1 MLIARSSLPFSVLVA
16 VLLPVAPRTRKN
28 LFERTERGP
37 AASGRSKDFVNAT
50 PFTPAG
56 LIPFYK
62 GNKMDKNTV
71 KAIVLAMAVMLFYP
85 MVVKKFYPAAYQR
98 TPGATTATQ
107 LAPAALPTRVPPT
120 AISEVTGGTNL
131 EKAAAPAVTLLKN
144 NFYQAEFST
153 LGGTLTSLSFLGEA
167 GRQNFTKT
175 DFFVGDPRESGIFGV
190 SVLRERADLS
200 ETIFKMARKGARGE
214 TLEFSY
220 ELPGEYQFI
229 KTFTVREDKPV
240 IDLTVRIKNL
250 SPITKHFPV
259 TLNYGISYT
268 EGYQRSYGY
277 YDAAAYTDK
286 VQTKGLRDIKK
297 KGYFFP
303 EQTVWAGFIK
313 KYFAL
318 LIKPDAKI
326 IEGSARADTKDLF
339 GEMTLEPLT
348 VLAGGEGER
357 SFLIYAGTQRYEALK
372 SFGVG
377 FEEVF
382 SRGFFGLFK
391 TWILMALKF
400 LNQYTHNFGWAL
412 VILTFLIKLVFAPLT
427 HLSYSNMKKM
437 QLLSPKMK
445 AIQEHNKKD
454 PAKSQHE
461 LMMLYRRNKVNPMMG
476 CLPML
481 IQIPDFIAM
490 FKLLPEAI
498 ELHGAPFIF
507 WIKDLSSP
515 DHFMTLPFTV
525 PLLGWTALNILPLT
539 MAASQVWY
547 QKLMPAQPGSS
558 PEQQTMMSIMPVFFG
573 FMCYNMPSGLTL
585 YWTLQNMFSII
596 QQVFINRIAII
607 LHHEDQ

>member
-1 MLIARSSLPFSVLVA
+1 
-16 VLLPVAPRTRKN
+16 
-28 LFERTERGP
+28 
-37 AASGRSKDFVNAT
+37 
-50 PFTPAG
+50 
-56 LIPFYK
+56 
-62 GNKMDKNTV
+62 MDKNTV
-71 KAIVLAMAVMLFYP
+71 KAIILAMAVMLLYP
-85 MVVKKFYPAAYQR
+85 MLLKKFYPAAYQR
-98 TPGATTATQ
+98 MPVKTVAAQQSMP
-107 LAPAALPTRVPPT
+107 APAQAAITPATSEGAAL
-120 AISEVTGGTNL
+120 G
-131 EKAAAPAVTLLKN
+131 KAATPAVAIFKN

-167 GRQNFTKT
+167 GRQTFTKT
-175 DFFVGDPRESGIFGV
+175 DFFTGSPNESGIFGI
-190 SVLRERADLS
+190 SILHERADLS
-200 ETIFKMARKGARGE
+200 ETIFRMARKGARGE
-214 TLEFSY
+214 VLEFSY
-220 ELPGEYQFI
+220 ELPGEYRII
-229 KTFTVREDKPV
+229 KTFTMREDRPV
-240 IDLTVRIKNL
+240 IGLAVKIKNL
-250 SPITKHFPV
+250 TAGAKHFPV
-259 TLNYGISYT
+259 TLNYGMSYA
-268 EGYQRSYGY
+268 EGYQKNYGY
-277 YDAAAYTDK
+277 YDTAVYTDK
-286 VQTKGLRDIKK
+286 VQTQALARIKK
-297 KGYFFP
+297 KGFFFP

-318 LIKPDAKI
+318 LVKPDGKI
-326 IEGSARADTKDLF
+326 IEGSARADAKSLW

-348 VLAGGEGER
+348 VPAGGEGER
-357 SFLIYAGTQRYEALK
+357 NFMIYAGTQRYETLK
-372 SFGVG
+372 SFGAG

-400 LNQYTHNFGWAL
+400 LNQFTHNFGWAL
-412 VILTFLIKLVFAPLT
+412 VLLTFLIKLVFAPLT

-437 QLLSPKMK
+437 QILAPKMK

-454 PAKSQHE
+454 PAKSQQE
-461 LMMLYRRNKVNPMMG
+461 LMLLYRRNKVNPMMG

-481 IQIPDFIAM
+481 IQIPVFIAM

-515 DHFMTLPFTV
+515 DHFMSLPFTV
-525 PLLGWTALNILPLT
+525 PLLGWSALNILPLT

-585 YWTLQNMFSII
+585 YWTLQNMFSIV
-596 QQVFINRIAII
+596 QQVFINRIAIV